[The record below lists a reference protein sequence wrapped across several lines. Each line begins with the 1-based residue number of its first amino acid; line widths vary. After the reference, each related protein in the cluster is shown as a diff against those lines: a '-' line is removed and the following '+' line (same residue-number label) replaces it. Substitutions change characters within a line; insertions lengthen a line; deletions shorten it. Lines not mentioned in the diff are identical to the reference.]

1 MTKDVCISDTT
12 VDKLD
17 STDEDVLP
25 SMIVFDLDDC
35 LWTPEMHELYG
46 MPSKPIRGNL
56 NPDDEGDSSRHERNQ
71 PKRTAKRKKVNESNS
86 DAEIGVVG
94 MSVPNY
100 QTVYLYDGA
109 RRALREIATDPRFKG
124 VLVGVASTSLEPS
137 YSHHCINNIEIIPGL
152 TMRELIDYDEIGR
165 TGHLT
170 SRKTTHFKSL
180 HEKSGVPYEEMV
192 FYDDCNWGDHCQDL
206 EDTFGVV
213 GQRTPNG
220 LQIEEFYAGL
230 QKYAKLCKKR
240 RL

>member
-1 MTKDVCISDTT
+1 MTKDVCVPDTT

-17 STDEDVLP
+17 SADEDVLP

-56 NPDDEGDSSRHERNQ
+56 NPDEEDDSSRHGRHQ
-71 PKRTAKRKKVNESNS
+71 PKRTAKRKNVNESNS

-94 MSVPNY
+94 MNVPNG

-109 RRALREIATDPRFKG
+109 RRALREIATNPRFKR
-124 VLVGVASTSLEPS
+124 VLIGVASTSLEPS
-137 YSHHCINNIEIIPGL
+137 YSRHCINNIEIIPGL
-152 TMRELIDYDEIGR
+152 TMRDLIDYDEIGR

-206 EDTFGVV
+206 EDTYRVV

-240 RL
+240 